1 MSELKVNKLSPATG
15 TETTLGDS
23 SDDFLLP
30 SGAEIIAQ
38 SGSTITIASG
48 ATIANAGTAT
58 GFGGVG
64 ITLGT
69 EQATTSGSDF
79 TFSGIPSGTKRVY
92 MIFEEVVIS
101 GSDDWL
107 IQLGDGGGIETSGY
121 TSSSTSHTTA
131 NVIANATSTSGFVM
145 DNNSGSSSTLTGAFC
160 FELTDSTNNT
170 WIGHS
175 VLESYTNQT
184 ITSGGSKSLSAA
196 ITQIKLDTTG
206 SNTFTAG
213 SINITYE

>member
-1 MSELKVNKLSPATG
+1 MKDAFVGDFTDATV
-15 TETTLGDS
+15 TASDYFIHGDAT
-23 SDDFLLP
+23 D
-30 SGAEIIAQ
+30 SGNTKKDTIQGILDLA
-38 SGSTITIASG
+38 GGGITIA
-48 ATIANAGTAT
+48 
-58 GFGGVG
+58 
-64 ITLGT
+64 T

-79 TFSGIPSGTKRVY
+79 TFSGIASGTKRVY

-121 TSSSTSHTTA
+121 TSSSTSHTPA
-131 NVIANATSTSGFVM
+131 NVIASATSTSGFVM

-175 VLESYTNQT
+175 VLESHTNQM
-184 ITSGGSKSLSAA
+184 ITSGGSKSLSAEL
-196 ITQIKLDTTG
+196 TQIKLDTTG
-206 SNTFTAG
+206 SNTFSAG
-213 SINITYE
+213 SVNITYE